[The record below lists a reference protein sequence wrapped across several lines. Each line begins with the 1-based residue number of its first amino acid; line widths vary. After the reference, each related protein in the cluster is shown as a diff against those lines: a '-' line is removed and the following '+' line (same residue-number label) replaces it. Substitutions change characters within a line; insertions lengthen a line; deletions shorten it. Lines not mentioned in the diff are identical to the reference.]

1 MNIPDRINHR
11 WIATLDN
18 DQLIVAE
25 AELHAVFRAQEQS
38 EKVRMGTR
46 YMLLHGPATLV
57 DAWQRWMLLS
67 NETQSRGLV
76 TTHRRM

>member
-1 MNIPDRINHR
+1 MNIPNRINHR

-18 DQLIVAE
+18 DQLMIAE
-25 AELHAVFRAQEQS
+25 AELHAVFRAHEQT
-38 EKVRMGTR
+38 EKRRKGAR

-67 NETQSRGLV
+67 NATQSRGLM
-76 TTHRRM
+76 THRRA